1 MTKSERVKWLFR
13 TLVLC
18 LFVLFVLPSPR
29 FMAFLG
35 FTTGEMSG
43 LCIIMGSFGSFITLL
58 SSVS

>member
-1 MTKSERVKWLFR
+1 
-13 TLVLC
+13 
-18 LFVLFVLPSPR
+18 
-29 FMAFLG
+29 MAFLG